1 MTFRKFHHKVDGPTA
16 EMWLFVWENTLNKG
30 MDVEVALEC
39 AKKNNGIAKIRLNK
53 AHRNMF
59 YFSIHLI
66 VIIFPDS
73 KIVWPIENLTKTK

>member
-39 AKKNNGIAKIRLNK
+39 AKKEQWNSKNK
-53 AHRNMF
+53 A
-59 YFSIHLI
+59 
-66 VIIFPDS
+66 
-73 KIVWPIENLTKTK
+73 K